1 MTEQRNEQII
11 EIGNSILTKEA
22 SMELVRG
29 ILGVVSQKLEE
40 AIRNQQNQILNQSEL
55 FKAYDCN
62 YRDVER
68 WLKLGL
74 KSRRQGQK

>member
-40 AIRNQQNQILNQSEL
+40 AIRYQQNQILNQSEL

>member
-1 MTEQRNEQII
+1 MTEQRKEQII

-22 SMELVRG
+22 SMELVRD

>member
-1 MTEQRNEQII
+1 
-11 EIGNSILTKEA
+11 
-22 SMELVRG
+22 MELVRD

-74 KSRRQGQK
+74 KSRIQGQKQMYDRRDVEAIFEIEKEAI